1 MLDFTLLASNLF
13 ILVLGISIVLD
24 IIMLAA
30 SARARIRRKMRILS
44 AFVISYLVILFY
56 LIAIVMNV
64 FGYLQFSVEEASV
77 YLVFLLLIIFYAGMM
92 RGI

>member
-56 LIAIVMNV
+56 LIAIVLNV